1 MSNLEVRFFYLQ
13 TAIARKS
20 HSISG
25 IPIEC
30 PFMHA
35 HLRAITREHKRAAD
49 ICIPGIDQ
57 DEWRLGTY
65 HGRYA
70 ANLRCGTG
78 RLSSPVSHEGNL
90 LLLVGFRRLPTR
102 GEYYCEAIRTA
113 CRFIDGARHCIHS

>member
-20 HSISG
+20 QSQEFQSNVHL
-25 IPIEC
+25 C
-30 PFMHA
+30 THM
-35 HLRAITREHKRAAD
+35 HLRAIIREHKRAAD